1 MSTEN
6 LGYLRKNGIF
16 QYAKDNP
23 VKMSDKDHI
32 VRATE
37 YALYASKTQE
47 NMIHYTSEVC
57 REE

>member
-1 MSTEN
+1 MSAEN

-23 VKMSDKDHI
+23 VKMSDKDYI

-37 YALYASKTQE
+37 HALYFSKTQE
-47 NMIHYTSEVC
+47 NMIRYTLEVC